1 MDLLPAKRPAYFTTY
16 PTPYQPSMFFA
27 KKAKRFCVDM
37 GEQTT
42 LAARFVESEGSL
54 LIEEA
59 REFPAKDVD
68 GLIEWVKSSDG
79 KGATGLAPSTCG
91 IYPAKR
97 IIRRQTLDLKRVK
110 EATYFNEIYTQQF
123 RIEPDKYSLKVLN
136 PGDGSPYDTIKAT
149 QKEAIFCG
157 LPVDDI
163 SEIQDTLLSYGIYPE
178 RLELGTLATLGGL
191 VSYLKFKQSKSPVL
205 VLEMGDES
213 TQSYI
218 VSADGVDI
226 SRSIASGVA
235 SMIPVVQKE
244 LGLKD
249 QESAMK
255 LFYSN
260 TFDFTSMGG
269 TLVKKLI
276 KELQSL
282 IGFYEV
288 QTGQSIGQVLCTQ
301 LPANLG
307 WIAATMATALGVPQ
321 LSVEMMPWLGSLNI
335 KLGERVT
342 PNPPDQG
349 WMGLFSL
356 IASYE
361 NAIAVE
367 KK

>member
-1 MDLLPAKRPAYFTTY
+1 ML
-16 PTPYQPSMFFA
+16 FA
-27 KKAKRFCVDM
+27 SKSKGFCVEF

-42 LAARFVESEGSL
+42 LVARFIQAEDSCVVEEL
-54 LIEEA
+54 K
-59 REFPAKDVD
+59 EFPAADVT
-68 GLIEWVKSSDG
+68 GLTEWIKITDG
-79 KGATGLAPSTCG
+79 KGATGYIHAVCG

-97 IIRRQTLDLKRVK
+97 VVRRQTLDLKRVK
-110 EATYFNEIYTQQF
+110 EPTYFNEIYTQQF
-123 RIEPDKYSLKVLN
+123 RIEPDKYALKVLN
-136 PGDGSPYDTIKAT
+136 ASDGSSYDTIKAS

-157 LPVDDI
+157 LPVEDVSDT
-163 SEIQDTLLSYGIYPE
+163 QDKLLGYGIYPE
-178 RLELGTLATLGGL
+178 TLELGTLATLGGM
-191 VSYLKFKQSKSPVL
+191 VNYLKFKQSKSPIL
-205 VLEMGDES
+205 VLEMGNEM

-218 VSADGVDI
+218 ISPDGVDI
-226 SRSIASGVA
+226 SRSISSGIA

-269 TLVKKLI
+269 TLVKKLH

-288 QTGQSIGQVLCTQ
+288 QTGQSIGQVFCTQ
-301 LPANLG
+301 LPTNLH
-307 WIAATMATALGVPQ
+307 WIGATMAGALGVPQ
-321 LSVEMMPWLGSLNI
+321 LKFDLMPWLESLHI
-335 KLGERVT
+335 KLSDRVT
-342 PNPPDQG
+342 PSLPDEG

-356 IASYE
+356 IASHE
-361 NAIAVE
+361 NALVLE

>member
-1 MDLLPAKRPAYFTTY
+1 
-16 PTPYQPSMFFA
+16 MFFA
-27 KKAKRFCVDM
+27 NKSKRFCVEM

-42 LAARFVESEGSL
+42 LAARFIESDGAI
-54 LIEEA
+54 LIEEV
-59 REFPAKDVD
+59 RELPAADSN
-68 GLIEWVKSSDG
+68 GLAEWVKASDG
-79 KGATGLAPSTCG
+79 KGATGLAHAVCG
-91 IYPAKR
+91 VYPAKR
-97 IIRRQTLDLKRVK
+97 IVRRQTLDLKRVK
-110 EATYFNEIYTQQF
+110 DPTYVNEICVQQF
-123 RIEPDKYSLKVLN
+123 RIEPDKYAIKVLN
-136 PGDGSPYDTIKAT
+136 HSDGSAYDTIKAS

-163 SEIQDTLLSYGIYPE
+163 NETQDKLLSYGIYPE
-178 RLELGTLATLGGL
+178 RLELGTLAALGGL

-205 VLEMGDES
+205 VLEMGDEN

-218 VSADGVDI
+218 VSPDGVDI
-226 SRSIASGVA
+226 SRSIPSGVA

-249 QESAMK
+249 QESATK

-269 TLVKKLI
+269 TLVKKLL

-288 QTGQSIGQVLCTQ
+288 QTGQSIGQVFCTQ
-301 LPANLG
+301 LPSNLR
-307 WIAATMATALGVPQ
+307 WIGSTMAGALGVPQ
-321 LSVEMMPWLGSLNI
+321 LKVDMMPWLESLNI
-335 KLGERVT
+335 KLGERVA
-342 PNPPDQG
+342 PNPPDEG